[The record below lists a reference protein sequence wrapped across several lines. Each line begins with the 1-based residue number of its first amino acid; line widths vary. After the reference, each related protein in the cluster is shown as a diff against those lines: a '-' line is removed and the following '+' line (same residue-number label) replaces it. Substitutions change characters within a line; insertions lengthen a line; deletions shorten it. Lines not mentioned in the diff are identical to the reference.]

1 MEEKLVLQMDSIVK
15 TFPGVKALDGV
26 HLDVRRGEVHAL
38 CGENGAGKSTLMK
51 IIAGAQGYTSGHMYV
66 NGEEVV
72 FHSTKDAER
81 KGIAMI
87 YQEFNMVRDL
97 SVAENMY
104 LGRLPKTSYG
114 AVDWKKLYKDA
125 QEELDRLGLKFDCRT
140 KVRNLSVAESQMTE
154 IAKCLTIGAKVIIM
168 DEPTAALTDEEIR
181 ILFKIIAELKAE
193 GISILYISH
202 RMDEIF
208 QISDRLTVFRDGKYI
223 ATKDIGDTN
232 YDEVVS
238 MMVGR
243 SVTNLYPEREWRVV
257 TRRRRLGDVSPDVNP
272 TAVCPIL
279 VPA

>member
-97 SVAENMY
+97 SVGEGF
-104 LGRLPKTSYG
+104 LRRHT
-114 AVDWKKLYKDA
+114 A
-125 QEELDRLGLKFDCRT
+125 QWTGKSCTRMPRRSWT
-140 KVRNLSVAESQMTE
+140 VWALS
-154 IAKCLTIGAKVIIM
+154 L
-168 DEPTAALTDEEIR
+168 TAAPRCETCL
-181 ILFKIIAELKAE
+181 
-193 GISILYISH
+193 
-202 RMDEIF
+202 
-208 QISDRLTVFRDGKYI
+208 
-223 ATKDIGDTN
+223 
-232 YDEVVS
+232 
-238 MMVGR
+238 
-243 SVTNLYPEREWRVV
+243 WRN
-257 TRRRRLGDVSPDVNP
+257 RR
-272 TAVCPIL
+272 
-279 VPA
+279 

>member
-104 LGRLPKTSYG
+104 LGRLPKTPYG
-114 AVDWKKLYKDA
+114 AVDWVFMLTREQIQDYTME
-125 QEELDRLGLKFDCRT
+125 QVLGGTDGW
-140 KVRNLSVAESQMTE
+140 NP
-154 IAKCLTIGAKVIIM
+154 GA
-168 DEPTAALTDEEIR
+168 
-181 ILFKIIAELKAE
+181 
-193 GISILYISH
+193 YI
-202 RMDEIF
+202 
-208 QISDRLTVFRDGKYI
+208 
-223 ATKDIGDTN
+223 
-232 YDEVVS
+232 
-238 MMVGR
+238 
-243 SVTNLYPEREWRVV
+243 
-257 TRRRRLGDVSPDVNP
+257 
-272 TAVCPIL
+272 
-279 VPA
+279 

>member
-97 SVAENMY
+97 SVAEICIWEGFLRHPTEQWTGKSCTRMP
-104 LGRLPKTSYG
+104 RRSWTVW
-114 AVDWKKLYKDA
+114 A
-125 QEELDRLGLKFDCRT
+125 
-140 KVRNLSVAESQMTE
+140 LS
-154 IAKCLTIGAKVIIM
+154 L
-168 DEPTAALTDEEIR
+168 TAAQRCGTCL
-181 ILFKIIAELKAE
+181 
-193 GISILYISH
+193 
-202 RMDEIF
+202 
-208 QISDRLTVFRDGKYI
+208 
-223 ATKDIGDTN
+223 
-232 YDEVVS
+232 
-238 MMVGR
+238 
-243 SVTNLYPEREWRVV
+243 WRN
-257 TRRRRLGDVSPDVNP
+257 RR
-272 TAVCPIL
+272 
-279 VPA
+279 

>member
-1 MEEKLVLQMDSIVK
+1 MEEKLVLRMDSIVK

-114 AVDWKKLYKDA
+114 TGKSCTRMPRRSWTVWAF
-125 QEELDRLGLKFDCRT
+125 GL
-140 KVRNLSVAESQMTE
+140 
-154 IAKCLTIGAKVIIM
+154 
-168 DEPTAALTDEEIR
+168 
-181 ILFKIIAELKAE
+181 
-193 GISILYISH
+193 
-202 RMDEIF
+202 
-208 QISDRLTVFRDGKYI
+208 
-223 ATKDIGDTN
+223 
-232 YDEVVS
+232 
-238 MMVGR
+238 
-243 SVTNLYPEREWRVV
+243 
-257 TRRRRLGDVSPDVNP
+257 
-272 TAVCPIL
+272 TAVPRCATCPWRNRR
-279 VPA
+279 

>member
-1 MEEKLVLQMDSIVK
+1 MEEKLVLRMDSIVK

-114 AVDWKKLYKDA
+114 AVDWKSCTRMPRRSWTVWA
-125 QEELDRLGLKFDCRT
+125 FGL
-140 KVRNLSVAESQMTE
+140 
-154 IAKCLTIGAKVIIM
+154 
-168 DEPTAALTDEEIR
+168 
-181 ILFKIIAELKAE
+181 
-193 GISILYISH
+193 
-202 RMDEIF
+202 
-208 QISDRLTVFRDGKYI
+208 
-223 ATKDIGDTN
+223 
-232 YDEVVS
+232 
-238 MMVGR
+238 
-243 SVTNLYPEREWRVV
+243 
-257 TRRRRLGDVSPDVNP
+257 
-272 TAVCPIL
+272 TAVPRCATCPWRNRR
-279 VPA
+279 

>member
-1 MEEKLVLQMDSIVK
+1 MEEKLVLRMDSIVK

-114 AVDWKKLYKDA
+114 ADD
-125 QEELDRLGLKFDCRT
+125 GDC
-140 KVRNLSVAESQMTE
+140 KVSDHR
-154 IAKCLTIGAKVIIM
+154 
-168 DEPTAALTDEEIR
+168 R
-181 ILFKIIAELKAE
+181 E
-193 GISILYISH
+193 GH
-202 RMDEIF
+202 HH
-208 QISDRLTVFRDGKYI
+208 
-223 ATKDIGDTN
+223 
-232 YDEVVS
+232 
-238 MMVGR
+238 GR
-243 SVTNLYPEREWRVV
+243 ANRCPD
-257 TRRRRLGDVSPDVNP
+257 RRRDSDSV
-272 TAVCPIL
+272 
-279 VPA
+279 

>member
-1 MEEKLVLQMDSIVK
+1 MEEKLVLRMDSIVK

-104 LGRLPKTSYG
+104 LGRLPKM
-114 AVDWKKLYKDA
+114 
-125 QEELDRLGLKFDCRT
+125 C
-140 KVRNLSVAESQMTE
+140 
-154 IAKCLTIGAKVIIM
+154 
-168 DEPTAALTDEEIR
+168 IR
-181 ILFKIIAELKAE
+181 D
-193 GISILYISH
+193 SH
-202 RMDEIF
+202 RIF
-208 QISDRLTVFRDGKYI
+208 HAHRQKGGILSHLWWVSLLYVYIPLFGALIISAQI
-223 ATKDIGDTN
+223 
-232 YDEVVS
+232 
-238 MMVGR
+238 
-243 SVTNLYPEREWRVV
+243 
-257 TRRRRLGDVSPDVNP
+257 
-272 TAVCPIL
+272 
-279 VPA
+279 

>member
-104 LGRLPKTSYG
+104 LGRLPKTPYG

-208 QISDRLTVFRDGKYI
+208 QISVSYTHLTLP
-223 ATKDIGDTN
+223 TKL
-232 YDEVVS
+232 EV
-238 MMVGR
+238 
-243 SVTNLYPEREWRVV
+243 
-257 TRRRRLGDVSPDVNP
+257 
-272 TAVCPIL
+272 
-279 VPA
+279 